1 MSAWLAGRYGRA
13 RGSARELVRVAH
25 ALRELPAIRSTLA
38 RSELCMDQ
46 LKPLTRFVTPDEDAL
61 WAQKAP
67 SMSPAQLWAECRRR
81 ERRSRDEVQ
90 TDSQLRYFW
99 MGWDENRRTLHL
111 QGELPAVQGTALEA
125 ALERAAEDIS
135 IEDDMRDLQG
145 ARLADALVGLVSSG
159 TDGVPQ
165 PVVVVHTDVSTLG
178 GESGIAET
186 DRGVPL
192 ATETAQRLACEAV
205 VEWLVEAGGM
215 PIGIGR
221 RSRNVPAWLRRQVV
235 HRDRCC
241 RFPGCGR
248 TRWAEAH
255 HIQHWG
261 AGGSTELDNL
271 VLLCGAHHRL
281 VHESG
286 WTIQGCSGKRLRFH
300 DS

>member
-81 ERRSRDEVQ
+81 ERRSREEVQ

-135 IEDDMRDLQG
+135 IEDDVRDLQG

-159 TDGVPQ
+159 ADGVPQ

-186 DRGVPL
+186 DRVCRS
-192 ATETAQRLACEAV
+192 RLRRLSASRARQSSSGWWRPAGCRSGS
-205 VEWLVEAGGM
+205 AGGRATSRH
-215 PIGIGR
+215 GSEGR
-221 RSRNVPAWLRRQVV
+221 SYIR
-235 HRDRCC
+235 
-241 RFPGCGR
+241 
-248 TRWAEAH
+248 
-255 HIQHWG
+255 
-261 AGGSTELDNL
+261 
-271 VLLCGAHHRL
+271 
-281 VHESG
+281 
-286 WTIQGCSGKRLRFH
+286 
-300 DS
+300 